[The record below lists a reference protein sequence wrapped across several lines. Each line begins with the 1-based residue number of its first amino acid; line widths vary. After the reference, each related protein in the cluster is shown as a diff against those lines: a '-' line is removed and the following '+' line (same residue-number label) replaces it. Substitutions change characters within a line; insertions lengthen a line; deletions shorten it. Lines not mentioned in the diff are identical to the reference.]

1 MGKRAP
7 STTTAGLGVFRAR
20 SNFYLWGPGNP
31 TAATVIAVGMSRQDL
46 LESFD
51 QVEEVAPMTHPLAM
65 PYEREHPVMICRG
78 PKRPLME
85 LWVEGKKFI

>member
-1 MGKRAP
+1 
-7 STTTAGLGVFRAR
+7 
-20 SNFYLWGPGNP
+20 
-31 TAATVIAVGMSRQDL
+31 MSRQDL